1 MYLLANQWVKP
12 VTRCKATGFASTFYT
27 MLNRTEKQC
36 GNQPE
41 GGGKK
46 KEDKQKETWIREKAV
61 TGRIPLTAL
70 PVES

>member
-1 MYLLANQWVKP
+1 
-12 VTRCKATGFASTFYT
+12 